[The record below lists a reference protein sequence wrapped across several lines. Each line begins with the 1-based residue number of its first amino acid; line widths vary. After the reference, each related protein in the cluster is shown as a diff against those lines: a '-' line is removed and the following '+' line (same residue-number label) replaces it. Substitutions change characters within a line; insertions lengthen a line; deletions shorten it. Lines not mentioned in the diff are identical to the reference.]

1 MSIKLLNFMEK
12 APKSMGVKS
21 QKALWWLTERTGRTL
36 NNKHSTTLIR
46 RRIVSNITATRLRST
61 NNFKA
66 VFSEVVTSKEHLLN
80 LIVTQPKLA
89 LEALLIGKHKVV
101 WPNLLML
108 DHLGVQTRTYRSR
121 SSCPQAFWNRLTTT
135 STFRWRR
142 SKKIWTISVMFTN
155 PRLRD

>member
-1 MSIKLLNFMEK
+1 MVSI
-12 APKSMGVKS
+12 
-21 QKALWWLTERTGRTL
+21 
-36 NNKHSTTLIR
+36 
-46 RRIVSNITATRLRST
+46 ITAIKLRST

-66 VFSEVVTSKEHLLN
+66 VFLEAVTLKERLLN
-80 LIVTQPKLA
+80 LIVMQPKLA

-135 STFRWRR
+135 STFR
-142 SKKIWTISVMFTN
+142 
-155 PRLRD
+155 